1 MRLAGV
7 NVFPAEDSSKYVS
20 IRNKHPIIVE
30 RLYEQIALTASAMA
44 YSSSRWNSEEDEEE
58 EESAEKKE
66 EKEEEEVE
74 GKSEKILFQAFEPL
88 KDEPVTEVN
97 RNTDKPVLSIIR
109 TVKNFPYKTGDL
121 YKGLN
126 SYETFYDRTRR

>member
-97 RNTDKPVLSIIR
+97 RNTDKPVLSIVR
-109 TVKNFPYKTGDL
+109 TEKL
-121 YKGLN
+121 SL
-126 SYETFYDRTRR
+126 

>member
-58 EESAEKKE
+58 EEPAEKKE
-66 EKEEEEVE
+66 EKEEEDR
-74 GKSEKILFQAFEPL
+74 KSDKILFQAFESL
-88 KDEPVTEVN
+88 KDEPITEVN
-97 RNTDKPVLSIIR
+97 RNTDKSVLR
-109 TVKNFPYKTGDL
+109 GHL
-121 YKGLN
+121 
-126 SYETFYDRTRR
+126 

>member
-44 YSSSRWNSEEDEEE
+44 YSSSRWNSEEDVEEE
-58 EESAEKKE
+58 EPAEKKE
-66 EKEEEEVE
+66 EKEEEE

-97 RNTDKPVLSIIR
+97 RNTVCQ
-109 TVKNFPYKTGDL
+109 TC
-121 YKGLN
+121 
-126 SYETFYDRTRR
+126 